1 MGTLNRFARA
11 CHATALVA
19 LCAVSVPAVAGNKE
33 VARICADGVSA
44 LRVISLESHV
54 KQKKGKFVLGKKSEC
69 LVTVDG
75 GNLAAVL
82 VELPAFTEP
91 YSINIRSL
99 LGKSVLVPR
108 ADLLDATKATR
119 RSLGLQDV
127 KRRGDSLSIEVFINN
142 ENADERFLVLY
153 ADPAAFGQAETR
165 SSMSIQSTYVG
176 TGTWMSGNEARQVVN
191 YASEGTL
198 VVGLNGAQWEK
209 KK

>member
-1 MGTLNRFARA
+1 MGTLNRVARA
-11 CHATALVA
+11 CHAIALVA
-19 LCAVSVPAVAGNKE
+19 LGAVSVPAVAGNKE
-33 VARICADGVSA
+33 VARACASEASA
-44 LRVISLESHV
+44 LRVISLEAHV
-54 KQKKGKFVLGKKSEC
+54 KQKHGKFVLGKKSEC
-69 LVTVDG
+69 LVTADG

-91 YSINIRSL
+91 YSISIRSL

-108 ADLLDATKATR
+108 ADLLDATKVRR

-153 ADPAAFGQAETR
+153 ADPAALGQTETR
-165 SSMSIQSTYVG
+165 SSMSIQSTYVV
-176 TGTWMSGNEARQVVN
+176 TGTWMSGNEAKQVVD
-191 YASEGTL
+191 YVSEGTL
-198 VVGLNGAQWEK
+198 VVALNGAQWEK